1 MKQSS
6 VPCPPTESM
15 EPSLSQP
22 VIWPSGS
29 TTSAACVF
37 SQQRS
42 LQLWLPPGWQCA
54 YRPLTRQRKAG
65 WEAETGPLGMKTSK
79 QILIQLEKDT
89 IVLWIP
95 KVSRLLWTLS
105 PFPWGLLW
113 HWLRSEAHWYAHIST
128 DPSLCCVQGAW
139 EARHHSFLS
148 TRQIKVFRVC
158 MVAVKCCFS
167 SVGLRW
173 VLVSCVL
180 ERRIWTLY

>member
-1 MKQSS
+1 MF
-6 VPCPPTESM
+6 PPQRAWSHLCL
-15 EPSLSQP
+15 SLWSDQADPPVLQP
-22 VIWPSGS
+22 VCSANKGVSSSGS
-29 TTSAACVF
+29 
-37 SQQRS
+37 
-42 LQLWLPPGWQCA
+42 LQADSVLTDPLPAG
-54 YRPLTRQRKAG
+54 RKAG

-79 QILIQLEKDT
+79 RILIQLEKDT

-128 DPSLCCVQGAW
+128 DPSLCSVQGAW
-139 EARHHSFLS
+139 EARHHRFLS

-158 MVAVKCCFS
+158 TVAVKCCFS
-167 SVGLRW
+167 SVGLRR